1 MIVGSLIAI
10 FIATCVLIVW
20 YFTFHQEG
28 YQGSLDLPQQKL
40 IVFDFDGTLCDSLH
54 TAIREFN
61 ALSTQWRLNPITDVN
76 ELRNLSSLQALRRH
90 GVSWW
95 KLPMLKHKL
104 VKAIV
109 PHIIKMKLPIG
120 MLEVL
125 CELKK
130 SGFKLGI
137 LTSNSYENTRQF
149 LEHHQISV
157 FEFIYFGSAIFG
169 KARLL
174 KKIKLKAKCSEI
186 FYVGD
191 ESRDIDAANKINI
204 PSIAVTWGYHSEK
217 LLSEHQPIYTA
228 KSPADLLVILE
239 KKCFGS

>member
-1 MIVGSLIAI
+1 MIIGYLIAV

-20 YFTFHQEG
+20 YFTFQQEG
-28 YQGSLDLPQQKL
+28 YQGSLDLPNQKL

-61 ALSTQWRLNPITDVN
+61 TISTQWRLKPITDVN
-76 ELRNLSSLQALRRH
+76 ELRNLSSRHALRKH

-109 PHIIKMKLPIG
+109 PHIINMKLPAD

-125 CELKK
+125 SKLKK
-130 SGFKLGI
+130 SGFILGI

-149 LEHHQISV
+149 LDHHHINF
-157 FEFIYFGSAIFG
+157 FEFIYYGSTIFG

-174 KKIKLKAKCSEI
+174 NEIKLKTKSSEI

-191 ESRDIDAANKINI
+191 ESRDIEAAKNVNI
-204 PSIAVTWGYHSEK
+204 PSVAVTWGYHSEK
-217 LLSEHQPIYTA
+217 LLSEHQPTYTA
-228 KSPADLLVILE
+228 RSPSDLLVIFQ
-239 KKCFGS
+239 KSVAC